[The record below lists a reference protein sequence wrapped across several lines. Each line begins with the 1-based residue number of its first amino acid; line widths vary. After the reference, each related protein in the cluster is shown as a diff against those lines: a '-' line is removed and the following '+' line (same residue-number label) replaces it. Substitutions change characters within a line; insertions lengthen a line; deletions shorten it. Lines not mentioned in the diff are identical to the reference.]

1 MTWEEVVD
9 TLGVN
14 DQELYLK
21 WIRIYFRMGNDN
33 SFKKHGLWFP
43 NPLRRSAKK
52 SSHALDI
59 VFKAGDKFP
68 RPHGKEW
75 ENFVEATQPVQFD
88 PAESE
93 MFAEFEHNGVEMMVY
108 IEYKEIVELNAAT
121 DGAIGSR
128 GAGDVI
134 EACAAH
140 KQARHTGF
148 RRWGGPT

>member
-1 MTWEEVVD
+1 
-9 TLGVN
+9 
-14 DQELYLK
+14 
-21 WIRIYFRMGNDN
+21 
-33 SFKKHGLWFP
+33 LWFP

-59 VFKAGDKFP
+59 VFKVGDKFP

-121 DGAIGSR
+121 SKELLFVGLCDLLECMCLCNASGKHQLHRSFTHDKDREI
-128 GAGDVI
+128 
-134 EACAAH
+134 
-140 KQARHTGF
+140 
-148 RRWGGPT
+148 

>member
-1 MTWEEVVD
+1 MSGPPPTLEKKPLRPSTKGIGVTMSDSGGVQYLTLRQTMTWEEVVD
-9 TLGVN
+9 ILGVN

-59 VFKAGDKFP
+59 VFKVGDKFP

-93 MFAEFEHNGVEMMVY
+93 MFAEFEHNGVEMMV
-108 IEYKEIVELNAAT
+108 L
-121 DGAIGSR
+121 
-128 GAGDVI
+128 
-134 EACAAH
+134 
-140 KQARHTGF
+140 
-148 RRWGGPT
+148 